1 MNIDYK
7 ITEVKPNVF
16 AVIVKDHY
24 HRAMLFCRVQ
34 EYYESPNPQFRG
46 KNFNI
51 WDYIEWYSR
60 EHGDVFTYTFDW
72 GGFNIP
78 LKTAWDCYEK
88 LKEYETPYDRV
99 MDDIIGTIELKMFNK
114 KNTRNWNAYIIGADS
129 TESDTFEHEIC
140 HGLYATNKQYKEL
153 VDEVTIAIPFKE
165 YQIFRKNLLDM
176 GYNGIVIDDE
186 IQAYLSTNYDY
197 SKFSK
202 GVSRKLC
209 KELHKQYKQIFN
221 LYENI

>member
-1 MNIDYK
+1 MKIDYK
-7 ITEVKPNVF
+7 IEEVRPNVF

-24 HRAMLFCRVQ
+24 HRAMLFLRVQ
-34 EYYESPNPQFRG
+34 EFYESPNPEFRG

-60 EHGDVFTYTFDW
+60 RNNDVFTYTYDW

-88 LKEYETPYDRV
+88 LKENESPYDEV
-99 MDDIIGTIELKMFNK
+99 MDDIIRTIEMTMFNK
-114 KNTRNWNAYIIGADS
+114 KNTRNWNGYIIGADS

-153 VDEVTIAIPFKE
+153 VDEITIAIPFKE

-186 IQAYLSTNYDY
+186 IQAYLTTNYDY